1 MRNAYAQDYITTV
14 NCVTSDS
21 IDLMQI
27 VKTLEIHLGQR
38 CLVIL

>member
-1 MRNAYAQDYITTV
+1 MRMRKIILQPV

-27 VKTLEIHLGQR
+27 VKSLEIHLGQR